1 MKIAVI
7 GGNGFIGRHVLAE
20 LSKKQVEVVAVDIS
34 LPKEKGTS
42 PVKWIQLDIYNPPVN
57 VFERLGCPDSCIHL
71 AWGGLP
77 NYKSLHHFEKEL
89 PGQYNFLSTLIRGGL
104 TSLVVSGTCFE
115 YGMKTG
121 KLSED
126 MVPCPTN
133 PYGFAKDVLRRQLE
147 FLRSSIPFAF
157 SWARLFYVY
166 GEGQSKNSLWPQL
179 RDAAQRGEHSFPMSG
194 GEQIRDYL
202 PIEEVAHYLVLLS
215 SLQIDSGIVNVS
227 SGCPIKVK
235 ELVEYWIKINHW
247 PIKPDLGRYPYPDYE
262 PMEFWGCC
270 KKLYTLLSRQS

>member
-7 GGNGFIGRHVLAE
+7 GGNGFIGKHVLVE
-20 LSKKQVEVVAVDIS
+20 LVKKQVDVVAVDIS
-34 LPKEKGTS
+34 LPQEKGTS
-42 PVKWIQLDIYNPPVN
+42 PVKWVKMDIFNPPVN
-57 VFERLGCPDSCIHL
+57 VFEHLGCPDSCIHL

-115 YGMKTG
+115 YGIKTG
-121 KLSED
+121 ELSED

-157 SWARLFYVY
+157 SWTRLFYLY
-166 GEGQSKNSLWPQL
+166 GAGQAANSLWSQL
-179 RDAAQRGEHSFPMSG
+179 NSAVLRGDDVFPMSG
-194 GEQIRDYL
+194 GSQIRDYL
-202 PIEEVAHYLVLLS
+202 PIEIVAERLVLLANNRAD
-215 SLQIDSGIVNVS
+215 IGIVNIC
-227 SGCPIKVK
+227 SGRPISVRN
-235 ELVEYWIKINHW
+235 LVESWI
-247 PIKPDLGRYPYPDYE
+247 IKNKWTIKLDLGRYPYPDYE
-262 PMEFWGCC
+262 PMEFWGNCS
-270 KKLYTLLSRQS
+270 KLNTFLNLK